1 MNAGKMD
8 RKVSL
13 REPTQST
20 DNFGQTSE
28 TFAVAAEIWAQK
40 RDLAAKEA
48 VEADQIVASI
58 RTEFLIRWRDD
69 ITPEWEVQLVEL
81 PRTTWKIHGI
91 LEIGR
96 KEGLRLICTTK
107 DAPR

>member
-13 REPTQST
+13 NQPTQST

-28 TFAVAAEIWAQK
+28 TFTSAVSVWAQK
-40 RDLAAKEA
+40 RDLSAKEA

-58 RTEFLIRWRDD
+58 RTEFLIRFRDD
-69 ITPEWEVQLVEL
+69 ITTEWEVQLVEQ
-81 PRTTWKIHGI
+81 PRTIWKIHGI